1 MSVKELMDLIVAAIG
16 DLQGLCKSYI
26 GVPYTACTVEEFSH
40 RCFLIL
46 ERYNLHLRKVLGIE
60 LYLVVGANFD
70 DFNTNPYQP
79 SKVPASNL
87 LSTMFNVYACP

>member
-46 ERYNLHLRKVLGIE
+46 ERYNLHLLGIE

-70 DFNTNPYQP
+70 DFNTISVYL
-79 SKVPASNL
+79 NL
-87 LSTMFNVYACP
+87 RKSVGAVVEVNNNALP

>member
-46 ERYNLHLRKVLGIE
+46 ERYNLHLRKVLEIE

-70 DFNTNPYQP
+70 DFNTISVYL
-79 SKVPASNL
+79 NL
-87 LSTMFNVYACP
+87 RKSVGAVVEVNNNALP